1 MYFGTKSY
9 LKSTRNHTAKHTIVM
24 VFFLNKSFV
33 LSRTV
38 LIQFLPQKTFQK
50 NIFKTIKKIM
60 FKENIFRKITK
71 RKKDLKNKMQ
81 F

>member
-9 LKSTRNHTAKHTIVM
+9 LKSTRNHIAKHTIVM

-50 NIFKTIKKIM
+50 NIFKNIKKIM